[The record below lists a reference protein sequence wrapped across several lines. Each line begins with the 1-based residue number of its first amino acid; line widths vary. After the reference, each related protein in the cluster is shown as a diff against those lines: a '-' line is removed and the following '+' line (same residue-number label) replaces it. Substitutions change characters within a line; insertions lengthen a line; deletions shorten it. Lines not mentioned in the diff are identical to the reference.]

1 MHKLKYYLRL
11 RPEFLN
17 CNFSLKIATSVEQ
30 GSDAAAAA
38 LSAALGAAGVG
49 ETGDTTAGL
58 AITTGENTGAVAL
71 NDINDGTVL
80 YIDPNDPQAAA
91 LLQQAGLMLSED
103 GTVQS
108 IGATE
113 VNALDANST
122 TGVPQELLLSNP
134 SEGELVETNASD
146 ESNLQKQESVSL
158 PSAPDPNVRPKD
170 IIEESLVIYI
180 NLHILAF

>member
-1 MHKLKYYLRL
+1 MTLK
-11 RPEFLN
+11 PEFLH
-17 CNFSLKIATSVEQ
+17 CTFSFKIATSVEQ
-30 GSDAAAAA
+30 GGDAAAAA

-49 ETGDTTAGL
+49 ETGDTAAGL
-58 AITTGENTGAVAL
+58 AIATGENTGAVAL

-134 SEGELVETNASD
+134 NEGELVETNASD

-170 IIEESLVIYI
+170 IIEESLVIYL
-180 NLHILAF
+180 NVHILVF